1 MIGIHSTNL
10 YESNQFNFYLQEVQP
25 EAAPELY
32 EPHGVGAEPHGAHP
46 VVCDGV
52 PQGPQGM
59 VVP

>member
-1 MIGIHSTNL
+1 
-10 YESNQFNFYLQEVQP
+10 LQEVQP